1 MKQWLKTGKKNQMGT
16 SLFRSL
22 SSNNELFGNVLGVRW
37 ASIGL
42 EN

>member
-1 MKQWLKTGKKNQMGT
+1 MASNGLKESQIDT
-16 SLFRSL
+16 SIFKTL
-22 SSNNELFGNVLGVRW
+22 SRISELFGNVLGVRW